1 MKTMTIFVVMNEELG
16 RLIQLEGV
24 ISSARLMYYYPE
36 RVNKDWHEEITI
48 SDEQYEEY
56 EKEYLDLCFKLNKPN
71 YYVPKNT
78 GYKNWNTIDHKAVI
92 GVDFNRPSI
101 MKLLNKYSRS
111 KDEFRMFC
119 KNL

>member
-56 EKEYLDLCFKLNKPN
+56 ESQQVFLLSFTFLFLHLFAEKSC
-71 YYVPKNT
+71 
-78 GYKNWNTIDHKAVI
+78 
-92 GVDFNRPSI
+92 
-101 MKLLNKYSRS
+101 KLLQEKRVYDVSTIINH
-111 KDEFRMFC
+111 
-119 KNL
+119 